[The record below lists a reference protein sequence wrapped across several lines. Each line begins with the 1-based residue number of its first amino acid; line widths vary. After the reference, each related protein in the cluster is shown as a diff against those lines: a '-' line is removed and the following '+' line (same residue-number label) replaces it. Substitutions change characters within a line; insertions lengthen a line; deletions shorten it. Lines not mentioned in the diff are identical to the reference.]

1 MKRSLAHTTNRI
13 YTYII
18 LTWTNDIIVNKLF
31 MLQKKCIVF
40 LYFFIAASFLEDSV
54 GYYTETLHKSLK
66 GFRSNDRVVIN
77 IIISR
82 MEVYSK
88 MFF

>member
-1 MKRSLAHTTNRI
+1 MPRYQVSVYRTIGPLV
-13 YTYII
+13 YI
-18 LTWTNDIIVNKLF
+18 
-31 MLQKKCIVF
+31 
-40 LYFFIAASFLEDSV
+40 FFIAASFLEDNV

-82 MEVYSK
+82 MKVQ
-88 MFF
+88 